1 MRIKKA
7 ENEMNQSKAL
17 AIEKNKKKDKR
28 GAMAA
33 LRKSKMYE
41 KELTKLDG
49 QSMMLEQQVMQLEA
63 ATTDGSVIKTM
74 KGNQDAMDQLQKQVG
89 AEDFEKV
96 KERMEDA

>member
-49 QSMMLEQQVMQLEA
+49 QSIMLEQLLMHLQSTISDQIF
-63 ATTDGSVIKTM
+63 IKTTLT
-74 KGNQDAMDQLQKQVG
+74 NLNAMTQLQQQVV
-89 AEDFEKV
+89 AEEVEKL
-96 KERMEDA
+96 